1 MNPLEYLTK
10 LLEDYIEIH
19 QLQLISPQELITLD
33 SLTDEQYKWMKNFTH
48 AWESAEDLQFH
59 LNKLG

>member
-1 MNPLEYLTK
+1 MQPLEYLTK

-33 SLTDEQYKWMKNFTH
+33 SLTDEQYDWMKNFTH

-59 LNKLG
+59 LDKLG